1 MTLFKHLAVL
11 IAALAIAGSAN
22 ALVITGATG
31 NAVTDYSGAGL
42 AAFDLDL
49 TSFGPTEIDFLVEDA
64 DLLAPALALNAV
76 VRNLSGAA
84 LSRLTFSLQGASF
97 GVPGSVA
104 ATFGSIG
111 AVEVSGHAVAIAFAT
126 PEFAQFHFGNPFS
139 LAGATDWLLAPAS
152 LRAGDRFT
160 LRATVPEPSTIALML
175 ASLAMFAFAKR
186 QRDKR

>member
-11 IAALAIAGSAN
+11 LASLTIAGSAN
-22 ALVITGATG
+22 ALVITGTSG

-49 TSFGPTEIDFLVEDA
+49 TTFGATEIEFLVEEA
-64 DLLAPALALNAV
+64 DLLAPSLALNAL

-84 LSRLTFSLQGASF
+84 LSRLTFTLHGASF
-97 GVPGSVA
+97 GAPGSVA
-104 ATFGSIG
+104 ASFGSIG
-111 AVEVSGHAVAIAFAT
+111 AVERSSHAVAIAFAT
-126 PEFAQFHFGNPFS
+126 PEFAEFQFGNPFG
-139 LAGATDWLLAPAS
+139 LAGAADWGLAGAD
-152 LRAGDRFT
+152 LRAGDRFA
-160 LRATVPEPSTIALML
+160 LRATVPEPSTVALML